1 MIGITDQRIIIKT
14 SESPIRSDYNHQPS
28 LKEFP
33 YIIRWRDDRC
43 KRCGC
48 CTAVCPMKAIEP
60 TVKVQRIV
68 QSEGPV
74 PTPITMRRIVH
85 VIEQVRDIERYC
97 TGCGVCS
104 LVCPNGA
111 IEPEYNPQNKFLF
124 YKNKGGEGYKR
135 GGRRNDPSVSTLDR
149 LKFTRISMLTDPALD
164 AGRHEF
170 HVRTLLGRILP
181 PEELPLKTI
190 NGKLTV
196 DKNNG
201 KFIPPLREIFP
212 IMIGSMSVGALSPP
226 MWEGLAM
233 GVAYLNEIEGLPV
246 VMCTGEGGVPP
257 RLLKSRYL
265 KYFILQIASGYFGWD
280 EIIHALPEMVEDP
293 AGIEIKYGQGAKPGD
308 GGLLMAQKVLKL
320 IANIRG
326 VPQFVDL
333 ASPPTHQTKYSIEEA
348 VAKMIQSMSMAWG
361 FRVPVYPKISGTK
374 TARAVLNNLARN
386 PYASALSIDGE
397 DGGTGAAY
405 NVSMDKMGH
414 PIASNIRE
422 CYLDLVKQGK
432 QNELPLIAAGGIGKK
447 GNLAA
452 NTAALIMLG
461 ASAVSVGKYI
471 MQATADCLGDEY
483 NRCNICN
490 TGKCPRGI
498 TTQDPKLYRRLDP
511 DKVAERLVEVFR
523 AANVELKKIFAPMG
537 RSTELPIGMSDG
549 LSIDD
554 RAMAE
559 KLEISYA
566 C

>member
-1 MIGITDQRIIIKT
+1 MEPASRLDH
-14 SESPIRSDYNHQPS
+14 NHQLS
-28 LKEFP
+28 LRELP

-43 KRCGC
+43 KRCGK
-48 CTAVCPMKAIEP
+48 CTAVCPVKAIEP
-60 TVKVQRIV
+60 AVKILRNVT
-68 QSEGPV
+68 SEGPV
-74 PTPITMRRIVH
+74 PTPVSTRKAVY
-85 VIEQVRDIERYC
+85 VVEQVLDINRYC
-97 TGCGVCS
+97 TGCGACT
-104 LVCPNGA
+104 LVCPNEA
-111 IEPEYNPQNKFLF
+111 IEPELNPQNKLLHF
-124 YKNKGGEGYKR
+124 KNKGGDAFKR

-170 HVRTLLGRILP
+170 RIRTLLGRNLP
-181 PEELPLKTI
+181 PEQLPLKNI
-190 NGKLTV
+190 GGKLAI
-196 DKNNG
+196 DKDG
-201 KFIPPLREIFP
+201 IFIPPVREIYP

-233 GVAYLNEIEGLPV
+233 GITYLNEVEGIPV
-246 VMCTGEGGVPP
+246 VMASGEGGMPP
-257 RLLKSRYL
+257 RLLKSKFL

-280 EIIHALPEMVEDP
+280 EIIHSLPQMVEDP
-293 AGIEIKYGQGAKPGD
+293 CAIEIKYGQGAKPGD
-308 GGLLMAQKVLKL
+308 GGLLMAYKVLKL
-320 IANIRG
+320 IAEIRG
-326 VPQFVDL
+326 VPMMVDL

-374 TARAVLNNLARN
+374 TAKAVLNNLARN
-386 PYASALSIDGE
+386 PYAAALSIDGE

-414 PIASNIRE
+414 PIASNIRD

-432 QNELPLIAAGGIGKK
+432 QNELPLIAAGGVGKK

-452 NTAALIMLG
+452 NAAALIMLG
-461 ASAVSVGKYI
+461 ASAVSIGKYL
-471 MQATADCLGDEY
+471 MQSAAQCFGDEY
-483 NRCNICN
+483 NRCNLCN
-490 TGKCPRGI
+490 TGRCPRGI

-511 DKVAERLVEVFR
+511 DKVAERVVDVFKT
-523 AANVELKKIFAPMG
+523 ADIELRKIFAPMG

-554 RAMAE
+554 RAMADR
-559 KLEISYA
+559 LQIDYA

>member
-1 MIGITDQRIIIKT
+1 MPGVIK
-14 SESPIRSDYNHQPS
+14 IREDFNHKLS

-33 YIIRWRDDRC
+33 YIVRWRDDRC
-43 KRCGC
+43 KRCGQ
-48 CTAVCPMKAIEP
+48 CTAVCPVQAIVP
-60 TVKVQRIV
+60 SVKLQRV
-68 QSEGPV
+68 VESEGSIPAPV
-74 PTPITMRRIVH
+74 VRTRVIHI
-85 VIEQVRDIERYC
+85 IEQVRDMERYC
-97 TGCGVCS
+97 TGCGTCT
-104 LVCPNGA
+104 LVCPNEA
-111 IEPEYNPQNKFLF
+111 IEPEFNPQHKFYH
-124 YKNKGGEGYKR
+124 YKNKGGEPYKR
-135 GGRRNDPSVSTLDR
+135 GGRRNDPAPSTLDR
-149 LKFTRISMLTDPALD
+149 IKFTRISMLTDPALD

-170 HVRTLLGRILP
+170 RVRTYIGRILP
-181 PEELPLKTI
+181 PEELPLKSD
-190 NGKLTV
+190 NGRLVV
-196 DKNNG
+196 DLSSG
-201 KFIPPLREIFP
+201 KFIPPVREIFP
-212 IMIGSMSVGALSPP
+212 IMIGSMSVGALSPH

-233 GVAYLNEIEGLPV
+233 GVAYLNEVEGIPV

-308 GGLLMAQKVLKL
+308 GGLLMAQKVIKL
-320 IANIRG
+320 IAKIRG
-326 VPQFVDL
+326 VPEAVDL

-348 VAKMIQSMSMAWG
+348 VAKMIQSMSMAFG

-386 PYASALSIDGE
+386 PYAAALSIDGE

-414 PIASNIRE
+414 PIASNIRD
-422 CYLDLVKQGK
+422 CYLDLVRQGK

-447 GNLAA
+447 GHLAA
-452 NTAALIMLG
+452 NAAALIMLG
-461 ASAVSVGKYI
+461 ASAVAIGKYI
-471 MQATADCLGDEY
+471 MQAAADCFGDEY
-483 NRCNICN
+483 NRCNLCN

-511 DKVAERLVEVFR
+511 EKVAERVVEVFK
-523 AANVELKKIFAPMG
+523 AAEVELKKIFAPMG

-549 LSIDD
+549 ISIDD
-554 RAMAE
+554 KDMAE
-559 KLEISYA
+559 RLQISYV

>member
-1 MIGITDQRIIIKT
+1 MEPAARLDN
-14 SESPIRSDYNHQPS
+14 NHQLS
-28 LKEFP
+28 LREFP

-43 KRCGC
+43 KRCGR
-48 CTAVCPMKAIEP
+48 CTAVCPVKAIEP
-60 TVKVQRIV
+60 AVKVQRFV

-74 PTPITMRRIVH
+74 PAPSAVRKIIQV
-85 VIEQVRDIERYC
+85 VEQVTDMERYC
-97 TGCGVCS
+97 TGCGTCT
-104 LVCPNGA
+104 LVCPNEA
-111 IEPEYNPQNKFLF
+111 IEPEYNFQHKFYH
-124 YKNKGGEGYKR
+124 YKNKGGEPYKR

-170 HVRTLLGRILP
+170 RVRTLLGRILP
-181 PEELPLKTI
+181 PEELPLAVADDRLMLEQKS
-190 NGKLTV
+190 
-196 DKNNG
+196 G
-201 KFIPPLREIFP
+201 KFIPPVREIYP

-233 GVAYLNEIEGLPV
+233 GVAYLNEMEGMPV
-246 VMCTGEGGVPP
+246 VMCSGEGGMPP
-257 RLLKSRYL
+257 RLLRSRYL
-265 KYFILQIASGYFGWD
+265 KYFIIQIASGYFGWD
-280 EIIHALPEMVEDP
+280 EIIHALPDMVEDP
-293 AGIEIKYGQGAKPGD
+293 AAIEIKYGQGAKPGD

-320 IANIRG
+320 IASIRG

-333 ASPPTHQTKYSIEEA
+333 SSPPTHQTKYSIEEA

-361 FRVPVYPKISGTK
+361 FRVPVYPKISGTR

-386 PYASALSIDGE
+386 PFAAALSVDGE

-414 PIASNIRE
+414 PIASNIRD

-452 NTAALIMLG
+452 NAAALIMLG
-461 ASAVSVGKYI
+461 ASAVSIGKYV
-471 MQATADCLGDEY
+471 MQATADCFGDEY
-483 NRCNICN
+483 NRCNLCN

-498 TTQDPKLYRRLDP
+498 TTQDPKLYRRLDA
-511 DKVAERLVEVFR
+511 DKVAERVVEVFK
-523 AANVELKKIFAPMG
+523 AADVELKKIFAPMG

-549 LSIDD
+549 LSIQD

-559 KLEISYA
+559 RLEINYA